1 MAMRTLRFLLKKE
14 FRQIFRNKSLLP
26 IIFILPMIQLLIMP
40 LAANFDVKYINIA
53 IVDNDHST
61 YTQQLVSKIGAS
73 GYFHIQGF
81 TRSYKEAFRL
91 VETEK
96 ADIILEIPAG
106 FERNLIREGS
116 QHVFVSVDAINGIKG
131 SLGSTYLTSVLADF
145 NADVRQTW
153 IQPQKVNALPMIAVV
168 PINWFNPLMNYQQ
181 FMVPG
186 ILVILVTMVGGFIAA
201 LNIVKEKEMGT
212 IEQINVTPIKKW
224 QFITGKLV
232 PFWIIG
238 MFDFT
243 IGLLIARFV
252 YGIVPVGNLAVLY
265 CFLAV
270 YLIALLGFGLLV
282 STYSDNQLQAMF
294 VAFFFIMIFIL
305 MSGLFTSV
313 DNMPLWARIISRMT
327 PVTYFIDVIRMIILK
342 GSGFSDIKLQFFIE
356 LGFAVVLNGWAIFN
370 YRKTN

>member
-1 MAMRTLRFLLKKE
+1 MRTLRFLLKKE